1 MTVPDRRALPH
12 FVHLPRSWAA
22 VGPAPAAPSASA
34 LTPAQRWMSLAAII
48 AAGFGVGIAFGIGA
62 PLTAITFEAWH
73 QPNWLIGVAGAV
85 PSLAVLC
92 VLPFGPGLASKM
104 GAVTAIVSGCLL
116 TAAGFLA
123 LYFFQSP
130 EAWLFIRFLMCA
142 SLALPW
148 LVGETWMNAAS
159 LSETRG
165 RVIALYAISFFLGFA
180 AGPLILEFTGIVG
193 FWPFF
198 AGAAG
203 AVLACIPILI
213 AGQYAPDVT
222 QEDDTVSIWQ
232 AARLAPLGMAGGFLS
247 GVVEMSYFSLLAN
260 VGLAAGL
267 EASSALRLV
276 ALLTIG
282 GSFLQFGVGW
292 LTDIVGRVQILVGL
306 CVAFIALTCA
316 LPWALSTPLVASV
329 SAFILGG
336 VVLGFYTVGLTI
348 IGDSVTTR
356 DLTSANAAFLVLYQV
371 GGMAGPTVAGAAM
384 SVAPIGGFVIALS
397 AVVGMGML
405 AILFFTRS
413 VNGRGHLL

>member
-1 MTVPDRRALPH
+1 MTVLDRQSLPH
-12 FVHLPRSWAA
+12 FIHLPKSWVAA
-22 VGPAPAAPSASA
+22 EPEST
-34 LTPAQRWMSLAAII
+34 LTPAQRMMSLTAII
-48 AAGFGVGIAFGIGA
+48 AAAFGVGIAFGIGA
-62 PLTAITFEAWH
+62 PLTSLTFEQWQ

-92 VLPFGPGLASKM
+92 VLPFGPRWAAKM

-116 TAAGFLA
+116 TAAGFVA
-123 LYFFQSP
+123 LYLFQSP
-130 EAWLFIRFLMCA
+130 EAWLVIRFLMSA

-148 LVGETWMNAAS
+148 LVGETWTNSAS

-165 RVIALYAISFFLGFA
+165 RIIALYAISFFLGFA
-180 AGPLILEFTGIVG
+180 AGPLLLELTGISG

-203 AVLACIPILI
+203 AVLACVPILV
-213 AGQYAPDVT
+213 AGRYAPDISQDHGT
-222 QEDDTVSIWQ
+222 LSIWR

-260 VGLAAGL
+260 VGLASGM

-282 GSFLQFGVGW
+282 GSILQLGVGW
-292 LTDIVGRVQILVGL
+292 LTDTAGRVQVLVGL

-329 SAFILGG
+329 SAFFIGG

-348 IGDSVTTR
+348 IGDSVPAR
-356 DLTSANAAFLVLYQV
+356 DLTSVNAAFLVLYQV
-371 GGMAGPTVAGAAM
+371 GGMSGPTLAGAAM
-384 SVAPIGGFVIALS
+384 TVAPIGGFVISLS
-397 AVVGMGML
+397 AVVGLVVL
-405 AILFFTRS
+405 AILISERS
-413 VNGRGHLL
+413 SHRSLPVLHR